1 MNKFLS
7 YNRLLKLYH
16 NSVRDFYE
24 FTTGSKVESLKC
36 LKGKFC
42 FHTKN
47 KAVVMTQ
54 IKEAQKQVMGVT
66 KKGLGV
72 KIKICYIQSQ
82 PIVLHSYYSVLLR
95 CQLTE
100 RSCKKILRGISSVGR
115 ALAWHARGQRFE
127 PAILH
132 LSIKALSF

>member
-1 MNKFLS
+1 
-7 YNRLLKLYH
+7 
-16 NSVRDFYE
+16 
-24 FTTGSKVESLKC
+24 
-36 LKGKFC
+36 
-42 FHTKN
+42 
-47 KAVVMTQ
+47 
-54 IKEAQKQVMGVT
+54 MGAT

-82 PIVLHSYYSVLLR
+82 PIVLHSYYRVLLR

-100 RSCKKILRGISSVGR
+100 RFVKKILRGISSVGR

-132 LSIKALSF
+132 NAVNFPKRFSYAVWGIYITFKVGLKKSGD